1 METILARGVSAVMA
15 AAEAIPE
22 PGDLTTELGCV
33 EAASGRGYFL
43 PDEEELIRLRYSQYL
58 SLRAAL
64 IETLGG
70 LGEIAGR
77 GTVEWRDRL
86 PVFATAFAA
95 ACVLMRADRFLIE
108 LAAERPVVWKKLDEE
123 DVRSGIPRKTFTAV
137 YKAVSDPVN
146 ARRFLI
152 AADFHEKHRAGIL
165 ELADDPVAGPVV
177 GLLVAEEQWI
187 GRRKRDALKRVVSY
201 RWFSFL
207 RRNRSAWKKVMFG
220 FFEAS
225 GRAVAELRQP
235 GIKPSGAPKRITGG
249 LREEVLKLVK
259 PGDVFVTRHDDA
271 LSNLFLPGFWPHA
284 ALYLGTTADLAR
296 MGIGM
301 PTGETEGAW
310 FLESKKDGVR
320 VRPAEETLQVDAFV
334 VLRSPLEGNDLAD
347 AIRRSASHAGKG
359 YDFLFDFRTADRMVC
374 TEVIYRGF
382 HGTGPVRF
390 HLKEVGG
397 RLCLPAEEF
406 LDQAMDGGFRIIVTG
421 GLRGDV
427 LLTENEADE
436 AFRET
441 RKPLK

>member
-22 PGDLTTELGCV
+22 PGDLTDELGCV

-64 IETLGG
+64 SETLGG

-77 GTVEWRDRL
+77 GAVEWRDRL

-95 ACVLMRADRFLIE
+95 ACVLMRADRFLID

-152 AADFHEKHRAGIL
+152 AADFHEKHRDGIL

-284 ALYLGTTADLAR
+284 ALYLGTPEDLER
-296 MGIGM
+296 MGIRM
-301 PTGETEGAW
+301 PAGETGGAW

-334 VLRSPLEGNDLAD
+334 VLRSPLEETDLAD

-427 LLTENEADE
+427 LLTENDADE